1 MDKFDRELQLLIL
14 KAAVDAYPKTTSHE
28 QFRKHIEFYSEE
40 QSQKVLANISY
51 LVEHGL
57 IRMFSHN
64 YLATTNVALGG
75 MLATKD
81 GIDFLLQDGGLGAIL
96 KVQTI
101 KLHRETLTAIEDFIS
116 LANIPESEKQS
127 IVSKLR
133 QLPADAIEHL
143 TKELVVKG
151 ALSLPVALPLIQKF
165 LHLG

>member
-1 MDKFDRELQLLIL
+1 
-14 KAAVDAYPKTTSHE
+14 
-28 QFRKHIEFYSEE
+28 
-40 QSQKVLANISY
+40 
-51 LVEHGL
+51 
-57 IRMFSHN
+57 
-64 YLATTNVALGG
+64 
-75 MLATKD
+75 
-81 GIDFLLQDGGLGAIL
+81 AIL

-116 LANIPESEKQS
+116 LANIPESEKES

-133 QLPADAIEHL
+133 QLPANAIEHL